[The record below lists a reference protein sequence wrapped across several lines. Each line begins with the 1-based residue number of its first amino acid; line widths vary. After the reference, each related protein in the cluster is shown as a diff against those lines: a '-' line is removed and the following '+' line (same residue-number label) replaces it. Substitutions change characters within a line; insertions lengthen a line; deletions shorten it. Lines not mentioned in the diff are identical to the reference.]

1 MIISLQPLLTFDYHG
16 SILETHHLLWSK
28 YLPSEM
34 KWVDSYNNNYF
45 PIQLE
50 TKKDVGDMAEN
61 KMYFLEAAT
70 DLNRETWLWE
80 GWSWSVS
87 LVMHPCK
94 TVSIKNISSASTE
107 GEKDKRRR

>member
-1 MIISLQPLLTFDYHG
+1 
-16 SILETHHLLWSK
+16 
-28 YLPSEM
+28 
-34 KWVDSYNNNYF
+34 
-45 PIQLE
+45 
-50 TKKDVGDMAEN
+50 MAEN

-94 TVSIKNISSASTE
+94 TVSIKNIPTASTE